1 MDMARKEGE
10 SVNFTCVATGVPVP
24 VITWSSDTSDNI
36 TAQSDDIMI
45 TNNTDGSNRM
55 SVLTLVNPKV
65 EDFQNYTC
73 NATNAFGNDN
83 ETALLGSKLMAHLLT
98 ILLFLYLV
106 KYVSCVV
113 CKHTCEHVFMCVYK
127 QAINP

>member
-1 MDMARKEGE
+1 MLHCIHVVVPSITQPPMDMARKEGE
-10 SVNFTCVATGVPVP
+10 SVNFTCVTTGVPLP

-36 TAQSDDIMI
+36 TGQFNDIMI
-45 TNNTDGSNRM
+45 TNNISTDGSNRI

-83 ETALLGSKLMAHLLT
+83 ETALLGSKH
-98 ILLFLYLV
+98 I
-106 KYVSCVV
+106 C
-113 CKHTCEHVFMCVYK
+113 
-127 QAINP
+127 